1 MPAPARKVVFVS
13 PLAFRFPTEM
23 TIRVVLIDDQQL
35 VRAGFRLLLETERDI
50 EVAGEAGDG
59 RAGVDLVRRL
69 RPDVV
74 LMDIRMPE
82 LDGVEATR
90 LLASS
95 SGSAG
100 PKVLILTTYDADEYV
115 VEALRAGASGFLLK
129 DAPPQQLIDA
139 IRVIASGDA
148 LLAPSVT
155 RRLLDRFARRLP
167 SSRQPAVEALR
178 ELTERESE
186 VLTLM
191 ARGMSNAEIAGEL
204 SVTEATVKSHVSH
217 VLDKLEL
224 RDRAQAVVLAFDVG
238 LVEPGALT
246 AD

>member
-1 MPAPARKVVFVS
+1 
-13 PLAFRFPTEM
+13 M
-23 TIRVVLIDDQQL
+23 TIRVVLVDDQQL
-35 VRAGFRLLLETERDI
+35 VRAGFRLILETERDI
-50 EVAGEAGDG
+50 EVAGEASDG
-59 RAGVDLVRRL
+59 RAGAELVRRL
-69 RPDVV
+69 QPDVV

-90 LLASS
+90 LVARSGAS
-95 SGSAG
+95 G

-139 IRVIASGDA
+139 IRVIAAGDA

-155 RRLLDRFARRLP
+155 RRLLDRFATRLP
-167 SSRQPAVEALR
+167 PSRQPDVEALR
-178 ELTERESE
+178 ELTEREAE
-186 VLTLM
+186 VLKLV
-191 ARGMSNAEIAGEL
+191 ARGMSNAEIASDL

-217 VLDKLEL
+217 ILDKLDL

-238 LVEPGALT
+238 LVEPGGLT
-246 AD
+246 AE

>member
-1 MPAPARKVVFVS
+1 
-13 PLAFRFPTEM
+13 M
-23 TIRVVLIDDQQL
+23 TIRTVLVDDQQL
-35 VRAGFRLLLETERDI
+35 VRAGFRLILETERDI
-50 EVAGEAGDG
+50 EVVGEAGDG
-59 RAGVDLVRRL
+59 REGVELARRT

-90 LLASS
+90 ILAAT
-95 SGSAG
+95 GPTA

-139 IRVIASGDA
+139 IRVIAAGDA

-155 RRLLDRFARRLP
+155 RRLLDRFAPRLP
-167 SSRQPAVEALR
+167 ASRRNAEEALR
-178 ELTERESE
+178 ELTEREVE
-186 VLTLM
+186 VLGLV
-191 ARGMSNAEIAGEL
+191 ARGMANAEIADAL

-217 VLDKLEL
+217 ILDKLDL
-224 RDRAQAVVLAFDVG
+224 RDRVQAVVLAFDVG
-238 LVEPGALT
+238 LVEPGAT
-246 AD
+246 AGDWRTP

>member
-1 MPAPARKVVFVS
+1 VP
-13 PLAFRFPTEM
+13 
-23 TIRVVLIDDQQL
+23 IRVVLVDDQQL
-35 VRAGFRLLLETERDI
+35 VRAGFRLILETEPDL
-50 EVAGEAGDG
+50 EVAGEASDG
-59 RAGVDLVRRL
+59 RTGAELALRV

-90 LLASS
+90 LLTSS
-95 SGSAG
+95 D
-100 PKVLILTTYDADEYV
+100 PPRPRVLILTTYDADEYV

-139 IRVIASGDA
+139 IRIIASGDA

-167 SSRQPAVEALR
+167 SSRRASVETLS
-178 ELTERESE
+178 ELTERELE
-186 VLTLM
+186 VLRLV
-191 ARGMSNAEIAGEL
+191 ARGMSNAEIADSL
-204 SVTEATVKSHVSH
+204 SVSGATVKSHVSH

-238 LVEPGALT
+238 LVEPGGLPVDESPRAS
-246 AD
+246 A